1 MNTDTNPKVVTG
13 SYTDRNNNVPTA
25 LMVESNIT
33 NSLNNLRKE
42 LGLHNTRNA
51 YSWWAYALAA
61 LTYVPA
67 ASVKDLQAIL
77 ADADIKVNLLTAS
90 TLLNNA
96 IEGQAPSRIQREY
109 TGKLPK
115 LVKAM
120 KLKSTMN
127 SNSLFFDTGRR
138 PRIFRFVDPVEARN
152 KMITMYPE
160 TVHLFNQMDYCLSTG
175 RLDHHLP

>member
-1 MNTDTNPKVVTG
+1 MNTNTNPKIVTG
-13 SYTDRNNNVPTA
+13 TYTDRNNNVPTA
-25 LMVESNIT
+25 LMVETKILH
-33 NSLNNLRKE
+33 SLNTLRQE

-115 LVKAM
+115 LVKSM
-120 KLKSTMN
+120 KLKSSMGVTN
-127 SNSLFFDTGRR
+127 GFFDTGRR
-138 PRIFRFVDPVEARN
+138 PRIFRLTDPVEARK
-152 KMITMYPE
+152 KMISMYPE
-160 TVHLFNQMDYCLSTG
+160 TVHLFNQLDYYLTPEKVG
-175 RLDHHLP
+175 